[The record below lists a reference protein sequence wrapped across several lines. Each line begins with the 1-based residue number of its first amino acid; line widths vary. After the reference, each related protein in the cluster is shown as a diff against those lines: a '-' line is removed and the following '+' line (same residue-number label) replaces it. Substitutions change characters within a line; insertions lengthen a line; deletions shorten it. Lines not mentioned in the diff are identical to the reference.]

1 MLILA
6 TRIGGPSMLINL
18 TLAVLA
24 SLVLSAE
31 AVRQPPTAPPV
42 KLTTAKGESL
52 SRKLER
58 GA

>member
-1 MLILA
+1 
-6 TRIGGPSMLINL
+6 MLINL

-31 AVRQPPTAPPV
+31 AVRQPPTAPPA